1 MKRMVLMIL
10 LGLTASSVAGCG
22 FGATASVKNSPAS
35 ADRRAETLRDTDE
48 AEAPSIARETPA
60 ADEYEQLGD
69 TYVRQENW
77 TLALLQY
84 DHALKAAPRHARVRH
99 KKYLLFLANG
109 LHADAVAG
117 FRALTQEEPHDPH
130 AWEGLGRSLLQA
142 GQEAQAEE
150 ALHRAVQ
157 EDSRLWRA
165 HALLGVL
172 YDLRQ
177 EHSRAVSAHRA
188 ALDLKPDR
196 LELRNNL
203 GRAYYLMG
211 DYRKAIEEYTLARKR
226 GYSEAPIHN
235 NLGLALAKTGAY
247 KDALAAFRLGGTEPQ
262 AFNNLGIV
270 YLEAGQA
277 ANAVVCFRKA
287 IDANPKF
294 DQRANEQLAVAQS
307 VLRQERTR
315 RTLRPEPDANV
326 CSEP

>member
-1 MKRMVLMIL
+1 MKRMLLVIL
-10 LGLTASSVAGCG
+10 LGLMASSVTGCG
-22 FGATASVKNSPAS
+22 FGATSSVKSSVSS
-35 ADRRAETLRDTDE
+35 ADTSAETKQQTDE
-48 AEAPSIARETPA
+48 AEAPSIARDTPA

-69 TYVRQENW
+69 TYVRQGNW

-84 DHALKAAPRHARVRH
+84 DHALKSAPRHARVRH

-109 LHADAVAG
+109 LHADATAG
-117 FRALTQEEPHDPH
+117 FRSLVREQPHDSH

-142 GQEAQAEE
+142 GQEVKAEE
-150 ALHRAVQ
+150 ALRRAVQ
-157 EDSRLWRA
+157 ESARLWRA

-177 EHSRAVSAHRA
+177 EHGLAVSAYRT
-188 ALDLKPDR
+188 ALELKPDR

-211 DYRKAIEEYTLARKR
+211 DYRKAIEEFESAKKR
-226 GYSEAPIHN
+226 GYSEATIHN

-247 KDALAAFRLGGTEPQ
+247 RDALAAFRLGGTEPQ

-277 ANAVVCFRKA
+277 ANAVVCFQKA
-287 IDANPKF
+287 IEANPKF
-294 DQRANEQLAVAQS
+294 DQRANEQLTVAQS

-315 RTLRPEPDANV
+315 RTLRPEQGANV
-326 CSEP
+326 CS